1 MALIQEIST
10 EDLAFNKS
18 EKSVS
23 RIFELNQKRM
33 NPILAKVM
41 RDEENPIKMLMTE
54 SFMEGYKVGNE
65 SKSKT
70 SYLKGRASA
79 FKESIEVLKNKETK

>member
-1 MALIQEIST
+1 MALIQPT
-10 EDLAFNKS
+10 TVEDLAFNLS
-18 EKSVS
+18 EKPV
-23 RIFELNQKRM
+23 IWVFDNNQKNM
-33 NPILAKVM
+33 NPILAKRM

>member
-1 MALIQEIST
+1 MEQIQEIST

-23 RIFELNQKRM
+23 RIFEFNQKMM
-33 NPILAKVM
+33 NPILAKAM
-41 RDEENPIKMLMTE
+41 RDEESPIKMLMTE
-54 SFMEGYKVGNE
+54 CFMEGYRVGDE
-65 SKSKT
+65 SKSKI

-79 FKESIEVLKNKETK
+79 FRESIEVLKNKETK